1 MTPTGQAERAARRI
15 DDWPGLVPYLLATDG
30 RWHNLATGMPLEH
43 PPIAER
49 VREAFREAV
58 EHESFAGRVSSYHGV
73 LGDPGLRES
82 LATLYGERFALPV
95 SADEVLITPGAQA
108 AFHAVSALA
117 AAEGRRVVFFGPEYP
132 GYRTHPEVAY
142 DMLLPSVVT
151 AGDRE
156 FRYVPPR
163 GHLDP
168 GVGAVIVSRPGN
180 PSGNVIGDDA
190 LAGLAAECAEV
201 GALLVVDNAYAP
213 VIPGLAFTDLGM
225 PWGDNVMLVQSFS
238 KGALA
243 GERLGFVMAARPV
256 LDRLAELQARV
267 STFPAQLVQLAA
279 SFLLR
284 DDRYVTL
291 CGNELRGLYAERH
304 RLVRERL
311 DAELRVPYL
320 THARDG
326 GQFQWVHLPEL
337 PVPAAELFFT
347 LRDRGVL
354 LAPSTPFYL
363 PHLHEDPHARQSFRI
378 GVTASPEAITA
389 GLGIFA
395 EVVDELT

>member
-1 MTPTGQAERAARRI
+1 VTRRV
-15 DDWPGLVPYLLATDG
+15 DDWADLVPYLLARDG

-43 PPIAER
+43 PPVAER

-58 EHESFAGRVSSYHGV
+58 EHESFATRVGSYHGV
-73 LGDPGLRES
+73 LGDPDLRKS
-82 LATLYGERFALPV
+82 LALLYGDRFALPV

-108 AFHAVSALA
+108 AFHAVSAMTA
-117 AAEGRRVVFFGPEYP
+117 ARGRRVVFFGPEYP

-142 DMLLPSVVT
+142 DMLLPAV
-151 AGDRE
+151 AERGDRE
-156 FRYVPPR
+156 FRYLPPSGR
-163 GHLDP
+163 LDE

-180 PSGNVIGDDA
+180 PSGNVIGDEELTA
-190 LAGLAAECAEV
+190 LAEECASV

-213 VIPGLAFTDLGM
+213 VIPGLAFGDMGM

-243 GERLGFVMAARPV
+243 GERLGFVLAAPPV
-256 LDRLAELQARV
+256 IGELAELQARV

-279 SFLLR
+279 CLLLS
-284 DDRYVTL
+284 DDRYVKL
-291 CGNELRGLYAERH
+291 CEQELRGRYADRH
-304 RLVRERL
+304 RLVRRCLGAGVKVPFRL
-311 DAELRVPYL
+311 
-320 THARDG
+320 HAVDG
-326 GQFQWVHLPEL
+326 GQFQWIHLPEL

-378 GVTASPEAITA
+378 GVTAPVPAIEA
-389 GLGIFA
+389 GLSIFA
-395 EVVDELT
+395 EVVNELG